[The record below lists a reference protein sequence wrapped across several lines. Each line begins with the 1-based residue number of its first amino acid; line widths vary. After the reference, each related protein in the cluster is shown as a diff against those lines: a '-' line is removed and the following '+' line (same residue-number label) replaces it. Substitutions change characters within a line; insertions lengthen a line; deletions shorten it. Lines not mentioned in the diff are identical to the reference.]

1 VRAARPLFL
10 QAAGSLTA
18 MAAPDALPGIDRQA
32 PMAIV
37 ARLAA
42 ALPEGAEEATF
53 AVFQARVRVERQQIA
68 KREFWTGPAH
78 EILSR
83 CP

>member
-1 VRAARPLFL
+1 
-10 QAAGSLTA
+10 
-18 MAAPDALPGIDRQA
+18 
-32 PMAIV
+32 MAIV

-78 EILSR
+78 
-83 CP
+83 